1 MIGPLLRLASFR
13 RLAIGLTLAMLAESV
28 LLLALGIR
36 VKTLT
41 GSDAL
46 AGAVILAIALPSLVA
61 PAMGTWV
68 DRVSRKRFLVVL
80 NIVSAIVL
88 LPLLVVV
95 DADRVGIIFV
105 VAFAYG
111 LAYPLT
117 AAATGGLLKDLVSA
131 DALGDAN
138 GLLQTVR
145 QGLRLIGP
153 LIGAGLLVSLG
164 PRVLIGAVSVG
175 FLLSAAVLA
184 TIAADEAPRV
194 VSAASWTGQ
203 MKEGWRSL
211 RENTRLLRVTIAVSG
226 AMLAL
231 GLLEPVVFAV
241 ADAGLGRP
249 PEFVS
254 VIVFAQG
261 IGSVIGGLTAGR
273 LVRRRGESATVA
285 AALLLAAPAVA
296 LWVVP
301 ATAAVLVGSGLVG
314 VALRC
319 SAYQITTWPSPWRT
333 IGLPGSHLNAA
344 AKAGRFEGA
353 PTARNCAGACSSVA
367 MRFFSSSGVKLRRH
381 TVAQLRKKRW
391 SRLSPSVMGS
401 GVSPAAAFIAS

>member
-28 LLLALGIR
+28 LLLALGIW

-105 VAFAYG
+105 VAFLYG

-314 VALRC
+314 VAFPWALVGFSTLLQRTTG
-319 SAYQITTWPSPWRT
+319 SALVGRVTATTEAMLVGPQVVGIALGGLALAT
-333 IGLPGSHLNAA
+333 IGFRPVVV
-344 AKAGRFEGA
+344 AGVAILGAVGAVLLRAA
-353 PTARNCAGACSSVA
+353 PTHRVRPEA
-367 MRFFSSSGVKLRRH
+367 
-381 TVAQLRKKRW
+381 
-391 SRLSPSVMGS
+391 
-401 GVSPAAAFIAS
+401 

>member
-314 VALRC
+314 VAFPWALVGFSTLLQRTTG
-319 SAYQITTWPSPWRT
+319 SALVGRVTATTEAMLVGPQVVGIALGGLALAT
-333 IGLPGSHLNAA
+333 IGFRPVVVAA
-344 AKAGRFEGA
+344 AAILGAVGAVLLRAA
-353 PTARNCAGACSSVA
+353 PTHRVRPEA
-367 MRFFSSSGVKLRRH
+367 
-381 TVAQLRKKRW
+381 
-391 SRLSPSVMGS
+391 
-401 GVSPAAAFIAS
+401 